1 MEVSVHIT
9 IDVDFGQNTEK
20 NVFNFLLS
28 QHTQRFEQRQE
39 KIFYLIII
47 DWKLKIVDYLN
58 KPLVVCG

>member
-9 IDVDFGQNTEK
+9 IYVDFGQNTEK
-20 NVFNFLLS
+20 CFQFVAKS
-28 QHTQRFEQRQE
+28 AYTVVWAETG